1 MYLRA
6 VFLLATCLALPAEP
20 LPWRELPAELAR
32 LLGETG
38 LREAGYAEWQEQ
50 HRLTARRRLSEG
62 AAEHIAY
69 YLLQT
74 AELGPEPRLD
84 PAAEARRYF
93 DSLPLARRKPFLAGE
108 EVDTPYS
115 DAVRRRMDAFGN
127 PKPQTARHRL
137 LRSMDRKLG
146 WQPERILGVAF
157 RFLLRLPASADVDE
171 LYQQRGLSAD
181 PFPAS
186 MRGIALGLGKVPRR
200 DSVLVAG
207 PGAEFG
213 SRFGVDDAQP
223 VRSTQPEALLGLLQK
238 RPETFDCV
246 DIRPEV
252 AESLAGAPCRA
263 STGDLVVDRLPA
275 ARYDLAVATNLLV
288 YLNDQE
294 LALALG
300 NLAQSLRSGG
310 CLLHNDAR
318 FAARLFGEAAG
329 IPVVHFES
337 VRLGIR
343 SGREQLD
350 RVVVHC
356 KTVTAP

>member
-6 VFLLATCLALPAEP
+6 VFLWAITLGATAEP
-20 LPWRELPAELAR
+20 LPLRVLPAELLR

-38 LREAGYAEWQEQ
+38 LSAAGYADWQER
-50 HRLTARRRLSEG
+50 HRQAARRRLSDG

-74 AELGPEPRLD
+74 TELGAEPRLD

-93 DSLPLARRKPFLAGE
+93 DSLPLARRQAFLSSEVVEMPFS
-108 EVDTPYS
+108 P
-115 DAVRRRMDAFGN
+115 AVRRRMDAFWN
-127 PKPQTARHRL
+127 TKPQTERHRL
-137 LRSMDRKLG
+137 LRSMERKLG
-146 WQPERILGVAF
+146 WEPERILSVAF
-157 RFLLRLPASADVDE
+157 RFLLRLPESADVDA

-181 PFPAS
+181 PFPPS
-186 MRGIALGLGKVPRR
+186 MQAVAAGLRKVART
-200 DSVLVAG
+200 DAVLLAG
-207 PGAEFG
+207 PGAEFA
-213 SRFGVDDAQP
+213 SRFGVDDSQP
-223 VRSTQPEALLGLLQK
+223 VQSRQPGALLQMLPR
-238 RPETFDCV
+238 RPGIFDCV
-246 DIRPEV
+246 DIRAEV
-252 AESLAGAPCRA
+252 TESLAGAPCRA
-263 STGDLVVDRLPA
+263 STGDLVVDQLPA

-300 NLAQSLRSGG
+300 NLAQALRPGG

-329 IPVVHFES
+329 IPVVQFES
-337 VRLGIR
+337 VRLGMR
-343 SGREQLD
+343 NGREQLD

-356 KTVTAP
+356 KTMAKP

>member
-6 VFLLATCLALPAEP
+6 VFLFALCLAASAEP
-20 LPWRELPAELAR
+20 LPWRILPAELAR

-38 LREAGYAEWQEQ
+38 LSAAGYADWQEK
-50 HRLTARRRLSEG
+50 HRLAARRRLSDG

-69 YLLQT
+69 YFLQT
-74 AELGPEPRLD
+74 TELGPEPRMD
-84 PAAEARRYF
+84 PSVEARRYF
-93 DSLPLARRKPFLAGE
+93 DSLPLGRRKAFLSGEVVELPFSA
-108 EVDTPYS
+108 
-115 DAVRRRMDAFGN
+115 AVRRRMDAFWN
-127 PKPQTARHRL
+127 TRPQTERHKL
-137 LRSMDRKLG
+137 LRSMERKLG
-146 WQPERILGVAF
+146 WQPERILWVTF
-157 RFLLRLPASADVDE
+157 RFLLRLPESADVDE

-186 MRGIALGLGKVPRR
+186 MRGIEQGLRKVPST
-200 DSVLVAG
+200 DAVLVAG

-223 VRSTQPEALLGLLQK
+223 VRSPQPATLLGLLRA
-238 RPETFDCV
+238 RPSIFDCV
-246 DIRPEV
+246 DIRAEV

-263 STGDLVVDRLPA
+263 STGDLVVDQLPA

-300 NLAQSLRSGG
+300 NLAQSLRPGG

-343 SGREQLD
+343 NGREQLD

-356 KTVTAP
+356 KTVAKP